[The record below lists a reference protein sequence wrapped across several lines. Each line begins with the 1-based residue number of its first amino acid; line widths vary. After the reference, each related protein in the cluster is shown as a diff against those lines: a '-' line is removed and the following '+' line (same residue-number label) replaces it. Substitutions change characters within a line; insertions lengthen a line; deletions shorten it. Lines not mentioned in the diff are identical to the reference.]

1 MTLKGLIDW
10 YMKKT
15 ESPYMHRIAAG
26 GIVINVR
33 KILLVRYRD
42 GESTYLVAPGGG
54 IKDGESLAS
63 AAEREVEEE
72 TGVKCKAK
80 TPVMIENIRATR
92 YQMVKVW
99 YQCEYIRGAPSLTI
113 GAEEEGIIEVDW
125 YTDDELCHETV
136 FPEIIQTLE
145 IDSLINL
152 RGEII
157 DPGVR
162 HAHF

>member
-1 MTLKGLIDW
+1 
-10 YMKKT
+10 MKNT
-15 ESPYMHRIAAG
+15 ERSYVHRIAAG
-26 GIVINVR
+26 GIVINFQ

-54 IKDGESLAS
+54 IKDSESLAS

-72 TGVKCKAK
+72 TAVKCKAK
-80 TPVMIENIRATR
+80 APVIIENIRATR

-99 YQCEYIRGAPSLTI
+99 YQCEYISGTPSLTI
-113 GAEEEGIIEVDW
+113 GAKEEGIIEVDW

-136 FPEIIQTLE
+136 FPEVIQTLK

-152 RGEII
+152 RSEII
-157 DPGVR
+157 EPSVR
-162 HAHF
+162 YAHF

>member
-1 MTLKGLIDW
+1 MPC
-10 YMKKT
+10 
-15 ESPYMHRIAAG
+15 EHRIAAG
-26 GIVINVR
+26 GIVIKDE

-42 GESTYLVAPGGG
+42 GNGTYLVAPGGA
-54 IKDGESLAS
+54 IEDGESLAC

-80 TPVMIENIRATR
+80 APVMIENIRATR

-99 YQCEYIRGAPSLTI
+99 YLCDYLGGVPVDTV
-113 GAEEEGIIEVDW
+113 GAEEEGIIEVGW
-125 YTDDELCHETV
+125 YSDDELRDETV
-136 FPEIIQTLE
+136 FPEVIQTMKVA
-145 IDSLINL
+145 SLRNL
-152 RGEII
+152 QTGTI

>member
-1 MTLKGLIDW
+1 MNKI
-10 YMKKT
+10 
-15 ESPYMHRIAAG
+15 ERPYVHRIAAG
-26 GIVINVR
+26 GMVIKNG

-42 GESTYLVAPGGG
+42 GESTYLVAPGGE

-72 TGVKCKAK
+72 TGVRCKAK

-99 YQCEYIRGAPSLTI
+99 YQCEFISGAPSLTI

-125 YTDDELCHETV
+125 YTDDDLCHETV
-136 FPEIIQTLE
+136 FPGIIQTLK
-145 IDSLINL
+145 IDSLAKL
-152 RGEII
+152 RSEII
-157 DPGVR
+157 DSGVR
-162 HAHF
+162 HARF